1 VLARYRVLSLNKV
14 ARRCDTWWISSLSLS
29 SAAAAAAV
37 CCVAAPVNNRLGWF
51 FVLLG
56 ALSVSLLLLL
66 LLTWWPAAS
75 LRDFPQVALLSIA
88 AHTHTHSVI
97 KMYRWRELTPLC

>member
-1 VLARYRVLSLNKV
+1 MIRGEFL
-14 ARRCDTWWISSLSLS
+14 LS
-29 SAAAAAAV
+29 SAAAAAV

-56 ALSVSLLLLL
+56 ALSVSLLL
-66 LLTWWPAAS
+66 TWWPAAS

-88 AHTHTHSVI
+88 AHSHSLSHQDV
-97 KMYRWRELTPLC
+97 PLARTNAALLMCFVVLGRPAA